1 MINKRKIKAR
11 MVELGLTQKDLMGP
25 DCLNCALPT
34 VNQKINGRRPI
45 TVDQAERL
53 GKKLQLKDL
62 EYFEFFFTDEIA

>member
-11 MVELGLTQKDLMGP
+11 MVELGLIQKDLMGP

-34 VNQKINGRRPI
+34 VSQKINGRRPI

-53 GKKLQLKDL
+53 GKKLQLNDR
-62 EYFEFFFTDEIA
+62 EYFEFFFANKSA